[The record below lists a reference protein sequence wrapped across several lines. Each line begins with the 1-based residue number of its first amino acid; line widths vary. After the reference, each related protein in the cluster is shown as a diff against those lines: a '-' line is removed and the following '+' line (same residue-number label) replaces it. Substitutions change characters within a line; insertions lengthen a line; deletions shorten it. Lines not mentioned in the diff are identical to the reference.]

1 MATLSCK
8 NIWTIMNMNL
18 TGKMSEYWIEG
29 TKTTRLFFKSLTF
42 KLLIN
47 PWTNRVDPIYQSI
60 WKHSNKRIV
69 RQQIMEKD
77 SQNKCVNKVNTITDI
92 ITTKSLPAE
101 YVVSQLWRHFKTRF
115 FFLNMCR
122 WYYMERQW
130 KLHAQT
136 I

>member
-47 PWTNRVDPIYQSI
+47 LWTNRVDPTYQSI
-60 WKHSNKRIV
+60 RKHSNKRMV

-92 ITTKSLPAE
+92 ITTKSLCQS
-101 YVVSQLWRHFKTRF
+101 VVKTF
-115 FFLNMCR
+115 QNPLFFLNMCR
-122 WYYMERQW
+122 WYYLERQW